1 MRFSETLNLD
11 EMPTFTKLQV
21 AERQLDRALKLFLDE
36 KDYVCAI
43 TLAGASEEILGKLLE
58 KVGKEH
64 ALGSFVK
71 ACVAAGR
78 ILHGEEWSTKE
89 FVGMENAWRD
99 ALKHYT
105 DGEPIAVP
113 REAAVEILDRAID
126 NLWALTA
133 LGHRPFGGLCKK
145 FMGCKRIT
153 TCASGRDPA
162 RRASWRR

>member
-1 MRFSETLNLD
+1 MRFSETLNVD

-21 AERQLDRALKLFLDE
+21 AEHQLDRALKLFLDE

-58 KVGKEH
+58 KSGKEH

-78 ILHGEEWSTKE
+78 ILHGEEWSPKE
-89 FVGMENAWRD
+89 FVAMENAWRD

-105 DGEPIAVP
+105 DGEPIMVP
-113 REAAVEILDRAID
+113 REVAVEILDRAID

-133 LGHRPFGGLCKK
+133 RETPQIRRFMEEVHGL
-145 FMGCKRIT
+145 
-153 TCASGRDPA
+153 
-162 RRASWRR
+162 